1 MGEPL
6 QWHRDDLGE
15 DDEEDHDPGLG
26 QEEGPDAPDHLVH
39 RHLAPRAQF
48 TPKEV
53 ETRNE
58 REKLMFRIKVS
69 VDPAWLAT
77 HATLAKPGMP
87 GVAYIK
93 LSADTDWPAQLP
105 VR

>member
-1 MGEPL
+1 MS
-6 QWHRDDLGE
+6 
-15 DDEEDHDPGLG
+15 
-26 QEEGPDAPDHLVH
+26 
-39 RHLAPRAQF
+39 
-48 TPKEV
+48 
-53 ETRNE
+53 
-58 REKLMFRIKVS
+58 RIKVS